1 MKLSTAYRKLAP
13 HRNRWHLEIRTAA
26 GADQYYVIARYQLTR
41 AGTTALPPSLYGD
54 CVDQDNFTIWR
65 IYARGLAN
73 AMAAMADK
81 LDRVELAITKHNEA
95 VKAAEEAKQ

>member
-13 HRNRWHLEIRTAA
+13 HRNRWRIKIRLSYRWQTISASWKNECEIPTELKGGSLDETSLRHWWVQRT
-26 GADQYYVIARYQLTR
+26 
-41 AGTTALPPSLYGD
+41 
-54 CVDQDNFTIWR
+54 
-65 IYARGLAN
+65 GLAN

-95 VKAAEEAKQ
+95 VKAVEEAMQ